1 MGKITIRDVAREAGV
16 SISLVSLVMNA
27 KRDAEGNLDCNVNKD
42 TARRIAEVA
51 KRLGYRPNKAA
62 ASLRSGRFYTIGM
75 VTSDIANQFF
85 ADIAR
90 YIENIAHNYN
100 YTVLFG
106 SSDENAEKLDNI
118 VDTFIGNGV
127 EGLIVAPC
135 SGSEEVLRKA
145 LDAGIPT
152 VLLDRDIAGLDV
164 GRVMLDNERAGRMGV
179 EHLYENGYR
188 RIEMISY
195 TLGISSLSERERGY
209 CEAMRRY
216 GLEGYSQIH
225 YTVYGHAQEDTVRIF
240 EDAVR
245 RGVEAFL
252 LPTNTLALLALLGL
266 QALNALNLSAPED
279 LALVGFDESEIFSLY
294 KPSVTYITQSTRR
307 LGEQSFEMLRR
318 MIAGDD
324 DCRSVVIEP
333 ELIVGGS
340 TACIHPE
347 RVEAGREHAAGVAE
361 LTPRDSVLLPGTYFR
376 HKGGWTADP
385 QFMEQMGSSYL
396 LAHGLGTPVEDAVTK
411 IEIPQSGQYRIFV
424 RTKNWTAHWADKEK
438 HAPGAFRLRIDG
450 RDCDTLFGTGDPEWH
465 WQAGGTTYLTEGV
478 HQVALHDLAGFD
490 ARCDA
495 ILFTLHDV
503 APDDSLET
511 VFRLR
516 NNLLGLPAEPEERGT
531 FDFVVAGGGVAGMC
545 AAIAAARQGLRVAL
559 IQDRKVLGGNNSS
572 EVRVGLGGRL
582 NIGAYPSL
590 GYLLNEFGPSTKGNA
605 RTPEVY
611 EDEKKLR
618 AILAEERITLL
629 LGYKVTKVNKGTP
642 RTIESVVATDVD
654 TYRQIVVR
662 GPLFADCTGDAT
674 LGVLAGAEWSMGR
687 EARSKYG
694 EPSAPDTADGM
705 TMGASV
711 QWYCL
716 EADAP
721 TTFPDIEW
729 GLPIDERSVQIVRRG
744 QWYWEVGM
752 RDDQIA
758 DAEKIRDYGMYVA
771 YSNWS
776 YLKNRSSVRDRY
788 ANSYLGWVAHV
799 AGKRESRR
807 LLGEFVLREQD
818 LMNFTI
824 YPDGTASTSWYID
837 QHYPDPENSKLFPG
851 REYLSCG
858 HLTPLSFYPIPYRC
872 FYSKDVDNLFMAGR
886 NISVSHVALGT
897 VRVMRTTAMMGEV
910 VGMAA
915 SICSKHGAL
924 PHDVYDTRF
933 EELRELMQRG
943 AGRTD
948 VPYLQ
953 VYTLIDTTAARSEEC

>member
-252 LPTNTLALLALLGL
+252 LPTNTLALLGL

-478 HQVALHDLAGFD
+478 QVALHDLAGFD

-629 LGYKVTKVNKGTP
+629 LGYKVTKVNKRTP

-721 TTFPDIEW
+721 TAFPDIEW

-872 FYSKDVDNLFMAGR
+872 FYSKDIDNLFMAGR

-915 SICSKHGAL
+915 SICSKRGAL

>member
-27 KRDAEGNLDCNVNKD
+27 KRDPEGNLDCNVNKD

-75 VTSDIANQFF
+75 ITSDIANQFF

-90 YIENIAHNYN
+90 YIENIAHNHHYM
-100 YTVLFG
+100 VLFG
-106 SSDENAEKLDNI
+106 SSDENAQKLDNI
-118 VDTFIGNGV
+118 IDTFIGNGV

-152 VLLDRDIAGLDV
+152 VLLDRDLAGLDA

-179 EHLYENGYR
+179 EHLYKNGYR
-188 RIEMISY
+188 KIEMISY
-195 TLGISSLSERERGY
+195 TLGISSLSEREQGY
-209 CEAMRRY
+209 REAMRRY
-216 GLEGYSQIH
+216 GLENYSQIH
-225 YTVYGHAQEDTVRIF
+225 YTIYGNAQEDTVRIF

-252 LPTNTLALLALLGL
+252 LPTNTLALLGL
-266 QALNALNLSAPED
+266 QALNTLNLSSPDD

-294 KPSVTYITQSTRR
+294 KPTITHITQSTRT
-307 LGEQSFEMLRR
+307 LGEKSFEMLRR

-324 DCRSVVIEP
+324 TCRSVVIEP

-340 TACIHPE
+340 TECIYPE
-347 RVEAGREHAAGVAE
+347 RAETGRDSKAGIEE
-361 LTPRDSVLLPGTYFR
+361 LTPHDSVLLPGTYFEN
-376 HKGGWTADP
+376 KGGWTADP

-396 LAHGLGTPVEDAVTK
+396 LAHGLGIPVEDAVTK
-411 IEIPQSGQYRIFV
+411 IDIPESGEYRIFV
-424 RTKNWTAHWADKEK
+424 RTKNWTAYWADKEVTP
-438 HAPGAFRLRIDG
+438 PGRFRLRIDG
-450 RDCDTLFGTGDPEWH
+450 RECDTLFGTGAAEWH
-465 WQAGGTTYLTEGV
+465 WQRGGSAYLTRGV
-478 HQVALHDLAGFD
+478 HQIALHDLSGFD

-495 ILFTLHDV
+495 ILFTQRDV
-503 APDDSLET
+503 EPDDSLET
-511 VFRLR
+511 VCQLR
-516 NNLLGLPAEPEERGT
+516 NNLLGLPGSPEEKGT
-531 FDFVVAGGGVAGMC
+531 FDFVVVGGGVAGMC
-545 AAIAAARQGLRVAL
+545 AAITAARQGLHVAL

-590 GYLLNEFGPSTKGNA
+590 GYLLNEFGPATKGNA
-605 RTPEVY
+605 RPPETY
-611 EDEKKLR
+611 EDEKKLN
-618 AILAEERITLL
+618 AVLAEERITLL
-629 LGYKVTKVNKGTP
+629 LGYKVGKVNKSGP
-642 RTIESVVATDVD
+642 RTIESVVATHVD
-654 TYRQIVVR
+654 TYEQIVVHSR
-662 GPLFADCTGDAT
+662 LFADCTGDAT

-694 EPSAPDTADGM
+694 EPSAPDAADGM

-721 TTFPDIEW
+721 TVFPDIDW

-776 YLKNRSSVRDRY
+776 YLKNRSSVRDQY

-915 SICSKHGAL
+915 TICHREELL
-924 PHDVYDTRF
+924 PRDIYDSRF
-933 EELRELMQRG
+933 EELRRLMARG

-953 VYTLIDTTAARSEEC
+953 VYTLIDTTAARSEDC

>member
-1 MGKITIRDVAREAGV
+1 
-16 SISLVSLVMNA
+16 
-27 KRDAEGNLDCNVNKD
+27 
-42 TARRIAEVA
+42 
-51 KRLGYRPNKAA
+51 
-62 ASLRSGRFYTIGM
+62 
-75 VTSDIANQFF
+75 
-85 ADIAR
+85 
-90 YIENIAHNYN
+90 
-100 YTVLFG
+100 
-106 SSDENAEKLDNI
+106 
-118 VDTFIGNGV
+118 
-127 EGLIVAPC
+127 
-135 SGSEEVLRKA
+135 
-145 LDAGIPT
+145 
-152 VLLDRDIAGLDV
+152 
-164 GRVMLDNERAGRMGV
+164 
-179 EHLYENGYR
+179 
-188 RIEMISY
+188 
-195 TLGISSLSERERGY
+195 
-209 CEAMRRY
+209 
-216 GLEGYSQIH
+216 
-225 YTVYGHAQEDTVRIF
+225 
-240 EDAVR
+240 
-245 RGVEAFL
+245 
-252 LPTNTLALLALLGL
+252 
-266 QALNALNLSAPED
+266 
-279 LALVGFDESEIFSLY
+279 
-294 KPSVTYITQSTRR
+294 
-307 LGEQSFEMLRR
+307 
-318 MIAGDD
+318 
-324 DCRSVVIEP
+324 
-333 ELIVGGS
+333 
-340 TACIHPE
+340 
-347 RVEAGREHAAGVAE
+347 
-361 LTPRDSVLLPGTYFR
+361 
-376 HKGGWTADP
+376 
-385 QFMEQMGSSYL
+385 
-396 LAHGLGTPVEDAVTK
+396 
-411 IEIPQSGQYRIFV
+411 
-424 RTKNWTAHWADKEK
+424 
-438 HAPGAFRLRIDG
+438 
-450 RDCDTLFGTGDPEWH
+450 
-465 WQAGGTTYLTEGV
+465 
-478 HQVALHDLAGFD
+478 
-490 ARCDA
+490 
-495 ILFTLHDV
+495 
-503 APDDSLET
+503 
-511 VFRLR
+511 
-516 NNLLGLPAEPEERGT
+516 
-531 FDFVVAGGGVAGMC
+531 MC

-629 LGYKVTKVNKGTP
+629 LGYKVTKVNKRTP

-721 TTFPDIEW
+721 TAFPDIEW

-915 SICSKHGAL
+915 SICSKRGAL

-933 EELRELMQRG
+933 EELRELMRRG

>member
-252 LPTNTLALLALLGL
+252 LPTNTLALLGL

-478 HQVALHDLAGFD
+478 H
-490 ARCDA
+490 
-495 ILFTLHDV
+495 LFTLHDV

-618 AILAEERITLL
+618 AILAEEPITLL

-721 TTFPDIEW
+721 TAFPDIEW

-915 SICSKHGAL
+915 SICSKRGAL

-933 EELRELMQRG
+933 EELRELMRRG

>member
-27 KRDAEGNLDCNVNKD
+27 KRDAEGKLDCNVNKD
-42 TARRIAEVA
+42 TARRIMDIA

-62 ASLRSGRFYTIGM
+62 ASLRSGRFYTIG
-75 VTSDIANQFF
+75 VITSDISNQFF

-90 YIENIAHNYN
+90 YIENIAHTYN
-100 YTVLFG
+100 YMVLFG
-106 SSDENAEKLDNI
+106 SSGENVEKLDNI
-118 VDTFIGNGV
+118 LDTFIGNGV

-135 SGSEEVLRKA
+135 SGSGEVLRKA

-152 VLLDRDIAGLDV
+152 VLLDRDIEGLDA

-209 CEAMRRY
+209 REAMRRY
-216 GLEGYSQIH
+216 GLEAYSQIH
-225 YTVYGHAQEDTVRIF
+225 YTVYGNAREDTVRIF

-252 LPTNTLALLALLGL
+252 LPTNTLAMLGL
-266 QALNALNLSAPED
+266 QALNALNLAAPTD
-279 LALVGFDESEIFSLY
+279 LALVGFDEGDIFTLY
-294 KPSVTYITQSTRR
+294 KPSITHITQSTRT
-307 LGEQSFEMLRR
+307 LGEKSFEMLRR
-318 MIAGDD
+318 MIAGEEGS
-324 DCRSVVIEP
+324 RSEVVEP

-347 RVEAGREHAAGVAE
+347 LCGAERGRRAGVAE
-361 LTPRDSVLLPGTYFR
+361 LTPEDSVLLPGTYFS

-396 LAHGLGTPVEDAVTK
+396 LAHGLGTPVENAETK
-411 IEIPQSGQYRIFV
+411 IAVPRSGEYRLFV
-424 RTKNWTAHWADKEK
+424 RTMNWTARWADPERY
-438 HAPGAFRLRIDG
+438 APGAFRLRIDG
-450 RDCDTLFGTGDPEWH
+450 RDCDTLFGTGDARWR
-465 WQAGGTTYLTEGV
+465 WQPGGKVYLTEGS
-478 HQVALHDLAGFD
+478 HRIALHDLAGFD

-495 ILFTLHDV
+495 ILFTLQDI

-511 VFRLR
+511 VRRLR
-516 NNLLGLPAEPEERGT
+516 NSLLDLPAEPEDRGT
-531 FDFVVAGGGVAGMC
+531 FDFVVTGGGVAGMC

-590 GYLLNEFGPSTKGNA
+590 GYLLNEFGPAAKGNA
-605 RTPEVY
+605 RTPDIY
-611 EDEKKLR
+611 EDDKKLQ
-618 AILAEERITLL
+618 AVLAEERITLL
-629 LGYKVTKVNKGTP
+629 LGYKVTKVDKCSP
-642 RTIESVVATDVD
+642 RRIESVVATHVD
-654 TYRQIVVR
+654 TYRTIVVHGR
-662 GPLFADCTGDAT
+662 LFADCTGDAT

-694 EPSAPDTADGM
+694 EPSAPDEADGM

-721 TTFPDIEW
+721 TSFPDIAW

-758 DAEKIRDYGMYVA
+758 DAEQIRDYGMYVA

-776 YLKNRSSVRDRY
+776 YLKNRSSVREQY

-807 LLGEFVLREQD
+807 LLGEYVLREQD

-824 YPDGTASTSWYID
+824 HPDGTASTSWYID

-858 HLTPLSFYPIPYRC
+858 HLTPLAFYPIPYRC
-872 FYSKDVDNLFMAGR
+872 FYSKDIDNLFMAGR
-886 NISVSHVALGT
+886 NISVSHIALGT

-910 VGMAA
+910 VGLAA
-915 SICSKHGAL
+915 SVCARHGEL

-933 EELRELMQRG
+933 DELRELMQRG

-953 VYTLIDTTAARSEEC
+953 VYTLIDTTAARSEDC

>member
-1 MGKITIRDVAREAGV
+1 MVA
-16 SISLVSLVMNA
+16 I
-27 KRDAEGNLDCNVNKD
+27 
-42 TARRIAEVA
+42 
-51 KRLGYRPNKAA
+51 RLGYRPNKAA

-75 VTSDIANQFF
+75 IASDISNQFF

-90 YIENIAHNYN
+90 YIENAAYEYN
-100 YTVLFG
+100 YTLLFG
-106 SSDENAEKLDNI
+106 SSDEKAEKLERI
-118 VDTFIGNGV
+118 IDTFIGNGV
-127 EGLIVAPC
+127 EGLIVAP
-135 SGSEEVLRKA
+135 SADSEHIIRKVI
-145 LDAGIPT
+145 DAGIPT
-152 VLLDRDIAGLDV
+152 VLLDRQFEGLDA
-164 GRVMLDNERAGRMGV
+164 GRVMLNNVKAGRMGV
-179 EHLYENGYR
+179 EHLYGSGYR
-188 RIEMISY
+188 KIEMISY
-195 TLGISSLSERERGY
+195 SLGISSLLEREQGY
-209 CEAMRRY
+209 RETMHHY
-216 GLEGYSQIH
+216 GLDSYARIH
-225 YTVYGHAQEDTVRIF
+225 YTVYGHAREDVIRIID
-240 EDAVR
+240 DAVR

-252 LPTNTLALLALLGL
+252 LPTNTLTTFSL
-266 QALNALNLSAPED
+266 QALDALRLTIPDD
-279 LALVGFDESEIFSLY
+279 LALICFDEIEIFSLY
-294 KPSVTYITQSTRR
+294 HMTITHITQSTRE
-307 LGEQSFEMLRR
+307 LGERSFEMLYR
-318 MIAGDD
+318 MISGEP
-324 DCRSVVIEP
+324 CRREEIIEP
-333 ELIVGGS
+333 ELVTGRSTECIYPGRVGSENNGKA
-340 TACIHPE
+340 TLDD
-347 RVEAGREHAAGVAE
+347 
-361 LTPRDSVLLPGTYFR
+361 LTPNDSVLLPGTYFQ

-411 IEIPQSGQYRIFV
+411 IEIPESGQYRIFV
-424 RTKNWTAHWADKEK
+424 RTKNWTAYWADKNK
-438 HAPGAFRLRIDG
+438 YAPGAFRLRIDG
-450 RDCDTLFGTGDPEWH
+450 RECDTLFGTGGPEWR
-465 WQAGGTTYLTEGV
+465 WQQGGTAYLTKGV
-478 HQVALHDLAGFD
+478 HQIALHDLAGFD

-503 APDDSLET
+503 ALDDTLET
-511 VFRLR
+511 LCQLR
-516 NNLLGLPAEPEERGT
+516 NNLLALPDEPEDKGT

-590 GYLLNEFGPSTKGNA
+590 GYLLNEFGPATKGNA
-605 RTPEVY
+605 RTPEIY
-611 EDEKKLR
+611 EDEKKLQ

-629 LGYKVTKVNKGTP
+629 LGYKVVKVNKNAP
-642 RTIESVVATDVD
+642 RSIESVVATDVD
-654 TYRQIVVR
+654 TYRQIVVHSR
-662 GPLFADCTGDAT
+662 LFADCTGDAT

-694 EPSAPDTADGM
+694 EPSAPDTADSM

-721 TTFPDIEW
+721 IAFPDIEW

-776 YLKNRSSVRDRY
+776 YLKNRSSVRDQY
-788 ANSYLGWVAHV
+788 AKSYLGWVAHV

-807 LLGEFVLREQD
+807 LMGEFVLREQD

-872 FYSKDVDNLFMAGR
+872 FYSKDIDNLFMAGR
-886 NISVSHVALGT
+886 NISVSHIALGT

-915 SICSKHGAL
+915 SICANRNAL
-924 PHDVYDTRF
+924 PHDVYDSRF
-933 EELRELMQRG
+933 EELQELMKRG

>member
-1 MGKITIRDVAREAGV
+1 MGKITIRHVAREAGV

-252 LPTNTLALLALLGL
+252 LPTNTLALLGL

-318 MIAGDD
+318 MIAGDN

-465 WQAGGTTYLTEGV
+465 WQAGGTT
-478 HQVALHDLAGFD
+478 
-490 ARCDA
+490 C
-495 ILFTLHDV
+495 
-503 APDDSLET
+503 
-511 VFRLR
+511 
-516 NNLLGLPAEPEERGT
+516 LLYT
-531 FDFVVAGGGVAGMC
+531 
-545 AAIAAARQGLRVAL
+545 
-559 IQDRKVLGGNNSS
+559 S
-572 EVRVGLGGRL
+572 
-582 NIGAYPSL
+582 PS
-590 GYLLNEFGPSTKGNA
+590 
-605 RTPEVY
+605 
-611 EDEKKLR
+611 
-618 AILAEERITLL
+618 
-629 LGYKVTKVNKGTP
+629 P
-642 RTIESVVATDVD
+642 RD
-654 TYRQIVVR
+654 
-662 GPLFADCTGDAT
+662 
-674 LGVLAGAEWSMGR
+674 
-687 EARSKYG
+687 
-694 EPSAPDTADGM
+694 
-705 TMGASV
+705 
-711 QWYCL
+711 
-716 EADAP
+716 
-721 TTFPDIEW
+721 
-729 GLPIDERSVQIVRRG
+729 
-744 QWYWEVGM
+744 
-752 RDDQIA
+752 
-758 DAEKIRDYGMYVA
+758 
-771 YSNWS
+771 
-776 YLKNRSSVRDRY
+776 
-788 ANSYLGWVAHV
+788 
-799 AGKRESRR
+799 
-807 LLGEFVLREQD
+807 
-818 LMNFTI
+818 
-824 YPDGTASTSWYID
+824 
-837 QHYPDPENSKLFPG
+837 
-851 REYLSCG
+851 
-858 HLTPLSFYPIPYRC
+858 
-872 FYSKDVDNLFMAGR
+872 
-886 NISVSHVALGT
+886 
-897 VRVMRTTAMMGEV
+897 
-910 VGMAA
+910 
-915 SICSKHGAL
+915 
-924 PHDVYDTRF
+924 
-933 EELRELMQRG
+933 
-943 AGRTD
+943 
-948 VPYLQ
+948 
-953 VYTLIDTTAARSEEC
+953 

>member
-252 LPTNTLALLALLGL
+252 LPTNTLALLGL

-516 NNLLGLPAEPEERGT
+516 NNLLCLPA
-531 FDFVVAGGGVAGMC
+531 
-545 AAIAAARQGLRVAL
+545 
-559 IQDRKVLGGNNSS
+559 
-572 EVRVGLGGRL
+572 
-582 NIGAYPSL
+582 
-590 GYLLNEFGPSTKGNA
+590 
-605 RTPEVY
+605 
-611 EDEKKLR
+611 
-618 AILAEERITLL
+618 
-629 LGYKVTKVNKGTP
+629 
-642 RTIESVVATDVD
+642 
-654 TYRQIVVR
+654 
-662 GPLFADCTGDAT
+662 
-674 LGVLAGAEWSMGR
+674 
-687 EARSKYG
+687 
-694 EPSAPDTADGM
+694 
-705 TMGASV
+705 
-711 QWYCL
+711 
-716 EADAP
+716 
-721 TTFPDIEW
+721 
-729 GLPIDERSVQIVRRG
+729 
-744 QWYWEVGM
+744 
-752 RDDQIA
+752 
-758 DAEKIRDYGMYVA
+758 
-771 YSNWS
+771 
-776 YLKNRSSVRDRY
+776 
-788 ANSYLGWVAHV
+788 
-799 AGKRESRR
+799 
-807 LLGEFVLREQD
+807 
-818 LMNFTI
+818 
-824 YPDGTASTSWYID
+824 
-837 QHYPDPENSKLFPG
+837 
-851 REYLSCG
+851 
-858 HLTPLSFYPIPYRC
+858 
-872 FYSKDVDNLFMAGR
+872 
-886 NISVSHVALGT
+886 
-897 VRVMRTTAMMGEV
+897 
-910 VGMAA
+910 
-915 SICSKHGAL
+915 
-924 PHDVYDTRF
+924 
-933 EELRELMQRG
+933 
-943 AGRTD
+943 
-948 VPYLQ
+948 
-953 VYTLIDTTAARSEEC
+953 

>member
-252 LPTNTLALLALLGL
+252 LPTNTLALLGL

-318 MIAGDD
+318 MIAGDN

-654 TYRQIVVR
+654 TVVR

-824 YPDGTASTSWYID
+824 YPDGTVSTSWYID

>member
-27 KRDAEGNLDCNVNKD
+27 KREAEGNLDCNVNKD

-252 LPTNTLALLALLGL
+252 LPTNTLALLGL
-266 QALNALNLSAPED
+266 QALNALNLS
-279 LALVGFDESEIFSLY
+279 GFDESEIFSLY

-629 LGYKVTKVNKGTP
+629 LGYKVTKVNKRTP

-721 TTFPDIEW
+721 TAFPDIEW

-872 FYSKDVDNLFMAGR
+872 FYSKDIDNLFMAGR